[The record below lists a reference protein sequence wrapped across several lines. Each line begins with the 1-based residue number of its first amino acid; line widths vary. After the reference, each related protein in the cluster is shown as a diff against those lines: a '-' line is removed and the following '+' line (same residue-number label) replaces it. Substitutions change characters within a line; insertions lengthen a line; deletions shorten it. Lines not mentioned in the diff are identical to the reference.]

1 MANVETA
8 VLTGVLEDEQ
18 GRKLMPDTTAAQV
31 VHSDGETVE
40 TKFNKMTAT
49 SSMGATLA
57 ASATKTV
64 VDLSSY
70 ITDRAKR
77 SYRIEILT
85 SVAENESPVATV
97 IAELIGNY
105 AVFYRQG
112 IAATKEV
119 TITYRL
125 VSIPLV

>member
-49 SSMGATLA
+49 SSMVATLA
-57 ASATKTV
+57 ASATKTT
-64 VDLSSY
+64 VDLSTY
-70 ITDRAKR
+70 ITDRSKR
-77 SYRIEILT
+77 AYRIEILS
-85 SVAENESPVATV
+85 SVADNETPVATV
-97 IAELIGNY
+97 ISELIGNY

-112 IAATKEV
+112 IAVSKEV
-119 TITYRL
+119 TVTYRL
-125 VSIPLV
+125 VSIPLS